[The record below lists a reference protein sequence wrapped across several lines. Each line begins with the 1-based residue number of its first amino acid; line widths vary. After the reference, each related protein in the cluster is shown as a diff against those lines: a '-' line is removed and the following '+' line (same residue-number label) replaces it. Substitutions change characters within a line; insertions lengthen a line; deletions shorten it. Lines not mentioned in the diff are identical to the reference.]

1 MKHTTSN
8 EKPESFGIYCMSI
21 DRWETTTTKHLFE
34 YCTYVVREEQAEKY
48 REAGIDN
55 LLLIPNGAVHDFMST
70 FYWIIGNTPEDV
82 ICIVDDDIKVMCYRN
97 DKRYPIT
104 DKDGKPDR
112 EIATME
118 CERIGQ
124 LLYDLGL
131 GLAFDN
137 PNYASYIYDRE
148 FGFKGMPGH
157 IRWVN
162 KAGFKAKLDEND
174 PAKSDIDMAMQE
186 LLLNRIILLPK
197 YYCTTAEMD
206 TGAGAAEA
214 RKHHIDMTI
223 AMHNKWGKYYEY
235 NYRKNVARIGVQ
247 R

>member
-1 MKHTTSN
+1 
-8 EKPESFGIYCMSI
+8 MSI
-21 DRWETTTTKHLFE
+21 SRWDAIMTKHLFE
-34 YCTYVVREEQAEKY
+34 YCTYVVREEQEGEY
-48 REAGIDN
+48 RKAGITDV
-55 LLLIPNGAVHDFMST
+55 LTIPTGAVHDFMTT
-70 FYWIIGNTPEDV
+70 FYWIIKNTPEDV
-82 ICIVDDDIKVMCYRN
+82 VCIVDDDVKVMCYRN
-97 DKRYPIT
+97 DKRYPIVDADGNP
-104 DKDGKPDR
+104 DK

-124 LLYDLGL
+124 ILYDLNL

-162 KAGFKAKLDEND
+162 KSCFKARLDEND
-174 PAKSDIDMAMQE
+174 PATSDIDMAMQE
-186 LLLNRIILLPK
+186 LLMNRIILLPK
-197 YYCTTAEMD
+197 YYCTQAFMD
-206 TGAGAAEA
+206 TNAGANSA
-214 RKHHIDMTI
+214 RKEHIDLTI

-235 NYRKNVARIGVQ
+235 DYRKNVARLGVK

>member
-1 MKHTTSN
+1 MKPITSS
-8 EKPESFGIYCMSI
+8 EKPEDFGIYVMSI
-21 DRWETTTTKHLFE
+21 DRWSTTTTKDLFE
-34 YCTYVVREEQAEKY
+34 YCTYVVREDQAEKY
-48 REAGIDN
+48 REAGIED
-55 LLLIPNGAVHDFMST
+55 LLVIPAGAVHNFMTT
-70 FYWIIGNTPEDV
+70 FYWIIENTPEDV
-82 ICIVDDDIKVMCYRN
+82 ICIVDDDVKVMCYRN
-97 DKRYPIT
+97 DKRYPIR
-104 DKDGKPDR
+104 DKDGNPDR
-112 EIATME
+112 ETASME

-124 LLYDLGL
+124 ILSDLNL

-162 KAGFKAKLDEND
+162 KPGFKAKLDDSD
-174 PAKSDIDMAMQE
+174 PASSDIDMAMQE
-186 LLLNRIILLPK
+186 LLMNRIILLPK

-214 RKHHIDMTI
+214 RAHHINMTI

-235 NYRKNVARIGVQ
+235 DYRKNVARIGVQ